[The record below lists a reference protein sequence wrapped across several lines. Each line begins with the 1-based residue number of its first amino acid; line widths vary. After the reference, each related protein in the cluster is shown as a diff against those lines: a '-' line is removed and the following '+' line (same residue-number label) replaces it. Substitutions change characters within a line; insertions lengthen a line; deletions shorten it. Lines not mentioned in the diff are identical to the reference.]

1 MLALILTYPGII
13 MTQKVIIFDFDGT
26 IADTVD
32 ALVTIANRL
41 AREFGYIP
49 INSQE
54 LALLRNL
61 TAREIIKY
69 SGVSLFKIPFLVKKV
84 KGELKHNIHEL
95 HLINGIK
102 AALVELHD
110 QGYHLGIIT
119 SNSQENV
126 HEFLK
131 CHKLDNLFDF
141 IYSGVTIFGKTTII
155 NNVLRQKQFKPE
167 AVIYV
172 GDETRDVESAKKANI
187 KVIAVSWGFNSSEA
201 LGKQN
206 PDFLIHDPSELVS
219 VIKNWALIK

>member
-1 MLALILTYPGII
+1 

-41 AREFGYIP
+41 ALEFGYVP

-54 LALLRNL
+54 LILLRNL

-69 SGVSLFKIPFLVKKV
+69 SGVSLFKIPFMVKRV
-84 KGELKHNIHEL
+84 KGELKHKIPELKPIDGINAALIEL
-95 HLINGIK
+95 HN
-102 AALVELHD
+102 

-119 SNSQENV
+119 SNSPENV
-126 HEFLK
+126 NEFLK
-131 CHKLDNLFDF
+131 CHNLDYLFNF
-141 IYSGVTIFGKTTII
+141 ICSGVTIFGKTTII

-167 AVIYV
+167 TVIYV
-172 GDETRDVESAKKANI
+172 GDETRDIESAKKANI

-201 LGKQN
+201 LSKQN
-206 PDFLIHDPSELVS
+206 PDFLIHHPSELLDA
-219 VIKNWALIK
+219 IKSC

>member
-1 MLALILTYPGII
+1 

-41 AREFGYIP
+41 ALEFGYVP

-54 LALLRNL
+54 LVLLRNL

-69 SGVSLFKIPFLVKKV
+69 SGVSLFKIPFMVKKV
-84 KGELKHNIHEL
+84 KGELKHKIPEL
-95 HLINGIK
+95 TPIEGIN
-102 AALVELHD
+102 AALIELHD

-126 HEFLK
+126 NQFLK
-131 CHKLDNLFDF
+131 CHNLDYLFDF
-141 IYSGVTIFGKTTII
+141 IYSGVTILGKTTII
-155 NNVLRQKQFKPE
+155 NNLLRQKQFKPE
-167 AVIYV
+167 VVIYV

-187 KVIAVSWGFNSSEA
+187 KVVAVSWGFNSSEA

-206 PDFLIHDPSELVS
+206 PDFLIHHPRELLD
-219 VIKNWALIK
+219 VIKNC

>member
-1 MLALILTYPGII
+1 

-41 AREFGYIP
+41 ALEFGYVP

-54 LALLRNL
+54 LVLLRNL

-69 SGVSLFKIPFLVKKV
+69 SGVSLFKIPFMVKKV
-84 KGELKHNIHEL
+84 KGELKHKIPEL
-95 HLINGIK
+95 TPIEGIN
-102 AALVELHD
+102 AALIELHD

-126 HEFLK
+126 NQFLK
-131 CHKLDNLFDF
+131 CHNLDYLFDF
-141 IYSGVTIFGKTTII
+141 IYSGVTILGKTTII
-155 NNVLRQKQFKPE
+155 NNLLRQKQFKPE
-167 AVIYV
+167 VVIYV

-187 KVIAVSWGFNSSEA
+187 KVVAVSWGFNSSEA

-206 PDFLIHDPSELVS
+206 PDFLIHHPRELLA
-219 VIKNWALIK
+219 VIKSC

>member
-1 MLALILTYPGII
+1 

-41 AREFGYIP
+41 AGEFGYIP

-84 KGELKHNIHEL
+84 KGELKHKIHEL
-95 HLINGIK
+95 HLIYGIK
-102 AALVELHD
+102 TALVELHD

-119 SNSQENV
+119 SNSQDNV

-131 CHKLDNLFDF
+131 CHKLDHLFDF